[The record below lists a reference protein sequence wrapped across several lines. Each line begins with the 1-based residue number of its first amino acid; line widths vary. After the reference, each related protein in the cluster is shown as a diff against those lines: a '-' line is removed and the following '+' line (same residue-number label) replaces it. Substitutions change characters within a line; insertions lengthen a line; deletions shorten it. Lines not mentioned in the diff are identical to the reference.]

1 MKALI
6 FNSGLGKRMGEL
18 TRSNHKSMARLSNG
32 ETIFGRQLRLLAAAG
47 VTDFVITTG
56 PFAEQLQAETEAPHL
71 AGLNFSFVSNPDYDT
86 TNYIYSMYLA
96 RKHLDDDLLMLHGD
110 LVFNAGALAG
120 LIADQRPDLGMVD
133 EQQPQPEKDFKAR
146 VVGGVIREVSVSIS
160 DADCHAFQP
169 LYKLSR
175 RAMKVW
181 LDRVVSFVESD
192 NKGVYAENALNE
204 VAAEAAIAPFSYS
217 GHSVNE
223 VDTPDDL
230 ARVSAE
236 VRLFDFAEQ
245 PVLSEPDDYTR
256 IPQLLASARARKPL
270 LVGGQSFEASFIKPF
285 LEKSGVDFVR
295 FSGYSANPK
304 LEEVKAGLAVY
315 AAEGCDSIISLGGGS
330 ALDVAKCIKLLAASD
345 SDEFPEFGAPLR
357 HTIPHLAIPTTAG
370 TGSESTHFAV
380 VYIDGEKHS
389 IAHDASVPEWV
400 LLEPK
405 LLESLPEYHKQASLM
420 DALAQSIESSW
431 AASATEQSIGYAM
444 EGIELILDNFF
455 EYFRKDGF
463 NENATRQMLRASN
476 LGGKA
481 INLTKTTAPH
491 AMSYKMT
498 SLYGTAHGHAA
509 VLCLVGVWKYFT
521 KLVADGDAKAAT
533 VAPALDR
540 LAQAFDSA
548 NNNAA
553 VAKLELML
561 EFLRLASPDVGDLA
575 NLDDLVASVNTER
588 LSNSPVALTPDELR
602 HIYEFVFE
610 LRPAPYVDAELEA
623 KASRKPRVPTR
634 VRHKNIAELQKY
646 ELDALVEFDKFC
658 TAHGLQYYLSE
669 GSMLG
674 AIRHGGVIPWDDDI
688 DVMMPRADFQRLLDL
703 AKQGAIPSSYNLDSF
718 STSPRHWVLGAK
730 WQLTEPTKFY
740 QPRVSGIGS
749 YDGPYIDIFTVDPI
763 ARTSGRR
770 YKAQKFMLRGL
781 RRLLF
786 MSSGFSRGVR
796 RNPWT
801 RVPLFILSY
810 ITPTKLVHKM
820 IVWTQ
825 SKFNSH
831 PDAKHWANLCTYY
844 NIDKEVF
851 PREWFG
857 NGKRV
862 SFEGHSLVVP
872 DEAERMLLSIYGRD
886 YAKIP
891 TMTARW
897 RRGHSFAVRPE

>member
-1 MKALI
+1 MMKALI

-18 TRSNHKSMARLSNG
+18 TRQHHKSMARLSNG

-56 PFAEQLQAETEAPHL
+56 PFAEQLRAETEKPHL
-71 AGLNFSFVSNPDYDT
+71 AGLNFTFVANPDYDT

-96 RKHLDDDLLMLHGD
+96 RKHLDSDLLMLHGD
-110 LVFNAGALAG
+110 LVFNAGAIAE
-120 LIADQRPDLGMVD
+120 LIADKRPDLGMVD
-133 EQQPQPEKDFKAR
+133 KQQPQPEKDFKAR
-146 VVGGVIREVSVSIS
+146 VVRDVIREVSVSIS
-160 DADCHAFQP
+160 NADCHAFQP

-175 RAMKVW
+175 RAVKVW
-181 LDRVVSFVESD
+181 LDRVVAFVESD

-204 VAAEAAIAPFSYS
+204 VAEEASIGAFSYS
-217 GHSVNE
+217 GHSVGE
-223 VDTPDDL
+223 VDTPEDL
-230 ARVSAE
+230 ARVSAQ

-256 IPQLLASARARKPL
+256 IPDLLTSARARKPL
-270 LVGGQSFEASFIKPF
+270 LVGGQSFEGSFIKPF

-420 DALAQSIESSW
+420 DALAQCVESSW
-431 AASATEQSIGYAM
+431 AASATEQSIRYAM
-444 EGIELILDNFF
+444 AGIELILDHFF

-463 NENATRQMLRASN
+463 NEDATRHMLRASN

-509 VLCLVGVWKYFT
+509 VLCLVGVWRYFT
-521 KLVADGDAKAAT
+521 KLVDDGNAKAVA

-540 LAQAFDSA
+540 LAKAFGV
-548 NNNAA
+548 NNSKAA
-553 VAKLELML
+553 AAKLELML
-561 EFLRLASPDVGDLA
+561 EFLRLASPELGDRSH
-575 NLDDLVASVNTER
+575 LDDLVASVNTER

-602 HIYEFVFE
+602 HIYEYVFE
-610 LRPAPYVDAELEA
+610 LRPAPYPDAELEA
-623 KASRKPRVPTR
+623 AAALAPATPARE
-634 VRHKNIAELQKY
+634 RHENIVALQAY
-646 ELDALVEFDKFC
+646 EMQILQAFDAFC
-658 TAHGLQYYLSE
+658 NEHDLQYYLSE
-669 GSMLG
+669 GTMLG
-674 AIRHGGVIPWDDDI
+674 AIRHGGLIPWDDDI
-688 DVMMPRADFQRLLDL
+688 DVMMPRAEFDRFIEYAR
-703 AKQGAIPSSYNLDSF
+703 QGVLPTRYNLDSF
-718 STSPRHWVLGAK
+718 ATHPKHWVLGAK
-730 WQLTEPTKFY
+730 LQLTEPTQFHL
-740 QPRVSGIGS
+740 PDVTELAS
-749 YDGPYIDIFTVDPI
+749 YDGPYIDIFPVDFVTK
-763 ARTSGRR
+763 TSGPR
-770 YKAQKFMLRGL
+770 YALQKLMIRGL

-786 MSSGFSRGVR
+786 MSSGRSRDLRRKPLVR
-796 RNPWT
+796 LPLYLVSRLTST
-801 RVPLFILSY
+801 RR
-810 ITPTKLVHKM
+810 VHKW
-820 IVWTQ
+820 IVWAQ
-825 SKFNSH
+825 SAFNSS
-831 PDAKHWANLCTYY
+831 PDAASMANLCTYY
-844 NIDKEVF
+844 DIDKEVF
-851 PREWFG
+851 PCEWFG
-857 NGKRV
+857 AGKRV
-862 SFEGHSLVVP
+862 SFEGQSLVVP
-872 DEAERMLLSIYGRD
+872 LEAERMLTCIYGHE
-886 YAKIP
+886 YNKVP
-891 TMTARW
+891 NMTIRNI
-897 RRGHSFAVRPE
+897 RSHSFASKH